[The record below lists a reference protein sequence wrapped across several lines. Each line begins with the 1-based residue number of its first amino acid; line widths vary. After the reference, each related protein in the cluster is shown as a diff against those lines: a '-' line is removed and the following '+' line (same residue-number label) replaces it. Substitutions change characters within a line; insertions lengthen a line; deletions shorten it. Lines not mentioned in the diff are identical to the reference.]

1 MGSDVI
7 FQAVQTTVIQRPE
20 KVPGC
25 SQHHPPVSEVP
36 VLSQPREK
44 CQLDVVQ
51 RLKEVE
57 HLEKKTQVL
66 NLNVFSISIHRSK
79 TVAFVVVL
87 LFNKAIVLLN
97 HEQDHENM

>member
-7 FQAVQTTVIQRPE
+7 FQAVEMTVIQRPE

-25 SQHHPPVSEVP
+25 SQHHPPVSHVP

-57 HLEKKTQVL
+57 HLEKTHRYFD
-66 NLNVFSISIHRSK
+66 LNVSSVSICQSK
-79 TVAFVVVL
+79 TVIFGFSAL
-87 LFNKAIVLLN
+87 
-97 HEQDHENM
+97 